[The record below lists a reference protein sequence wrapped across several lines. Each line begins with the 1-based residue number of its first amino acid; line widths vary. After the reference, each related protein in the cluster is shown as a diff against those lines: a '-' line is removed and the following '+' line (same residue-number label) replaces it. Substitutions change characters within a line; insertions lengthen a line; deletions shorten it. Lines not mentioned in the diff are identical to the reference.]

1 MIKFCVHEMEPNIF
15 KIVPSY
21 PDSFELGNETRMY
34 FCKREY
40 ENTKAGKELALDEY
54 LIFKDLFTRNPYAGI
69 RNIFDATMVLTKP
82 KYKECLSILSNNFLK
97 DVNLKVA
104 LKTIFL
110 AKDYIRNLMLTLLKL
125 NKIQKDLFKIMIDKG
140 DNFKDVLHYI
150 FAKFATSLEDS
161 QNILD
166 FLSKGWEIEPEVFIV
181 IIMHA
186 EEEVHNKFIVLL
198 ENHEEIKLALALK
211 FNENPP
217 ITKYN

>member
-1 MIKFCVHEMEPNIF
+1 
-15 KIVPSY
+15 
-21 PDSFELGNETRMY
+21 
-34 FCKREY
+34 
-40 ENTKAGKELALDEY
+40 
-54 LIFKDLFTRNPYAGI
+54 
-69 RNIFDATMVLTKP
+69 
-82 KYKECLSILSNNFLK
+82 
-97 DVNLKVA
+97 
-104 LKTIFL
+104 
-110 AKDYIRNLMLTLLKL
+110 MLTLLKL